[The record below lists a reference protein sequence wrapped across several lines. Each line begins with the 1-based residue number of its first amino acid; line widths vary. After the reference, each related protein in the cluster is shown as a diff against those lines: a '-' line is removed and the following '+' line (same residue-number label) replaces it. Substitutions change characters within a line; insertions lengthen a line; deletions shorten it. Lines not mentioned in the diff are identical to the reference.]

1 MRFYELLYIA
11 RSDLTTTQTEDL
23 NAFISNVIKG
33 ANKENSNESNAT
45 GSIATIE
52 SWGVKNLPYKS
63 KKLKRNKGSFCL
75 IRFSLEDYSVLK
87 ELNTRLKLNESVL
100 RFIIKQISTEDLVK
114 KVEIKKVTAASTAV
128 N

>member
-23 NAFISNVIKG
+23 NTFISSIIKGISKENNNEGISKGNVI
-33 ANKENSNESNAT
+33 S
-45 GSIATIE
+45 IE

-75 IRFSLEDYSVLK
+75 IKFSLEDYSVLK
-87 ELNTRLKLNESVL
+87 ELNTRLRLNESVL
-100 RFIIKQISTEDLVK
+100 RFIIKHITAEDLVK
-114 KVEIKKVTAASTAV
+114 KTDNKKTV
-128 N
+128 NS

>member
-33 ANKENSNESNAT
+33 ANKENSNESNGT

-114 KVEIKKVTAASTAV
+114 KVEIKKVAAASTAV